1 MKKVFALILAV
12 ITLSFC
18 MTACVY
24 EEVGVKLNKDESAEI
39 STTVGLKKDF
49 VDQLSSLGKSAPF
62 EGKETFEK
70 EVGGEKY
77 IAYTETKEYETLDEL
92 QAALS
97 EMKYNN
103 DDAEKMW
110 GDENLPV
117 VESDE
122 ESDDDETAVE
132 DYRVFKSVEIKK
144 DGSKYIFSAV
154 PNVLGGSM
162 SGYDVDELF
171 KADMTL
177 EMPGKI
183 TAYKN
188 GTVDGKTITFDLS
201 KATDDSEFYAECK
214 VPSMVPAFIGIGLA
228 AAAAVAF
235 IVLKKKRK

>member
-1 MKKVFALILAV
+1 MKRVIAVILSTFALSGM
-12 ITLSFC
+12 LSG
-18 MTACVY
+18 CVY
-24 EEVGVKLNKDESAEI
+24 QGIDVKLNKNGSGNVAVTI
-39 STTVGLKKDF
+39 GLKKDF

-97 EMKYNN
+97 EMKYNS

-144 DGSKYIFSAV
+144 DGSKYIFCAV
-154 PNVLGGSM
+154 PNVIGGSM

-171 KADMTL
+171 RADMTL

-183 TAYKN
+183 KAYKN